1 MNPKKTQKP
10 TKLAANL
17 HAQRGLREIGL
28 LVGAALTLFLVLAL
42 VSYDPADS
50 AWTNYASSERVN
62 NWGGSVGAWL
72 ADTLLFA
79 MGFVA
84 WVLPVA
90 AVVGLWRWFSGRG
103 ASSGF
108 HWSLRLL
115 GVIASV
121 PALCGLVGLHFPSV
135 ASYLPVRNA
144 GGVLGEF
151 ISKSLAGQLDI
162 AGGSLLLVTLILIGG
177 TLFAGLLWLEV
188 LAGFGDLF
196 TRLFAAIRE
205 QAELFMDSLRE
216 RRARRKAEKESAKAN
231 ERAAKLREAQAQ
243 TREMTV
249 HRQDPVTIDADE
261 PAKVSLPAAM
271 TRSVSESIGKAAAV
285 ATAKVTGKEPD
296 FAPVAPELIHDVK
309 KKAKRADKVRG
320 TSAGLPSLDLLD
332 LPVSQATGYSHDALQ
347 DMAER
352 VEAALGDFNV
362 AVKIVSANTGPVI
375 TRFEL
380 EPAPGIKGSQIQN
393 LAKDLARS
401 LSVISVRVVEVIPGK
416 PYVGL
421 EVPNVKREIVS
432 LRDVLQSSQYQ
443 ESKSPL
449 TMALGKGIA
458 GHPEITDLG
467 KMPHVLVAGT
477 TGAGKSVAVNVMLLS
492 LLFKATPDQLRLI
505 LVDPKMLELSV
516 YEGIPHL
523 LTPVVTDMSDA
534 ANALRWA
541 VVEME
546 RRYKLM
552 SAVGVRNV
560 AGFNKKVQDAIDAGE
575 PIADPLYQ
583 LNPNAQAIFAGA
595 ELEEVPRLEPLPYIA
610 IVIDEM
616 ADLMLTVGKK
626 VEELILRL
634 AQKARAA
641 GIHLILATQR
651 PSVDVITGLIRANI
665 PSRVAFQ
672 VASKI
677 DSRTILDQSGAE
689 SLLGMGDMLFNLT
702 GSIMPT
708 RVHGA
713 FVDDHEV
720 HNVVSWIKQH
730 GEPNYDE
737 SILSD
742 PTEMMA
748 ENGLSGIPGMESS
761 GGGSGGDAETD
772 PLYDEAV
779 KVVTET
785 RRASVSGVQRRLRI
799 GYNRAA
805 RLVEAMEA
813 AGVVGPPKTNGMREV
828 LAPPPM

>member
-1 MNPKKTQKP
+1 MSQKKSSKAAAKAVNPHT
-10 TKLAANL
+10 
-17 HAQRGLREIGL
+17 QRGLREIAL
-28 LVGAALTLFLVLAL
+28 LLCGALTLFLLLAL
-42 VSYDPADS
+42 SSYDQADS
-50 AWTNYASSERVN
+50 AWTHYASSDSVN
-62 NWGGSVGAWL
+62 NLGGSVGAWL

-79 MGFVA
+79 IGYVA
-84 WVLPVA
+84 WLIPLA
-90 AVVGLWRWFSGRG
+90 AVVGLWRWFNGSG

-108 HWSLRLL
+108 HWGLRLF
-115 GVIASV
+115 GVVLALPS
-121 PALCGLVGLHFPSV
+121 LCGLVGLHFPSV

-144 GGVLGEF
+144 GGVLGET
-151 ISKSLAGQLDI
+151 IAMALSQQLDI
-162 AGGSLLLVTLILIGG
+162 AGGSIVLITLILVGG
-177 TLFAGLLWLEV
+177 TLSAGLLWLELLSAV
-188 LAGFGDLF
+188 TALVVS
-196 TRLFAAIRE
+196 AAVNSRE
-205 QAELFMDSLRE
+205 RFEQWFERWRE
-216 RRARRKAEKESAKAN
+216 RRAERKAQKLEQKAAQAEAEKAAQAREIVVHAAPAAAIEAEPVTAKASLPN
-231 ERAAKLREAQAQ
+231 TVKQSVAKVA
-243 TREMTV
+243 
-249 HRQDPVTIDADE
+249 
-261 PAKVSLPAAM
+261 AKVSGDKP
-271 TRSVSESIGKAAAV
+271 G
-285 ATAKVTGKEPD
+285 EPLE
-296 FAPVAPELIHDVK
+296 PVLVHDVK

-332 LPVSQATGYSHDALQ
+332 LPTSQATGYSAEALQ
-347 DMAER
+347 DMAKR
-352 VEAALGDFNV
+352 VEEALADFNV
-362 AVKIVSANTGPVI
+362 GVNIVSANTGPVI

-380 EPAPGIKGSQIQN
+380 ELAAGIKGSQIQN

-421 EVPNVKREIVS
+421 EVPNVKREVVS
-432 LRDVLQSSQYQ
+432 LREILQCPNYQ
-443 ESKSPL
+443 KATSPL

-458 GHPEITDLG
+458 GQPEITDLG

-492 LLFKATPDQLRLI
+492 LLFKATADELRLI

-560 AGFNKKVQDAIDAGE
+560 AGFNQKVKDAIEAGE

-583 LNPNAQAIFAGA
+583 LNPNAAAIFAGEENPA
-595 ELEEVPRLEPLPYIA
+595 EVPHLEPLPYIA

-689 SLLGMGDMLFNLT
+689 TLLGKGDMLFNLA

-720 HNVVSWIKQH
+720 HNVVAWIKQH

-742 PTEMMA
+742 PAEMMA
-748 ENGLSGIPGMESS
+748 ESGLSGIPGVES
-761 GGGSGGDAETD
+761 GGGAGGDAESD

-813 AGVVGPPKTNGMREV
+813 AGVVGPPKNNGMRDV
-828 LAPPPM
+828 LAPPPLSD

>member
-1 MNPKKTQKP
+1 MSQKKSPKTASP
-10 TKLAANL
+10 AANL
-17 HAQRGLREIGL
+17 HAQRGLREIAL
-28 LVGAALTLFLVLAL
+28 LVCGALTLFLLLAL
-42 VSYDPADS
+42 LSYDQADS
-50 AWTNYASSERVN
+50 AWTNYASSESVN
-62 NWGGSVGAWL
+62 NLGGSVGAWL

-79 MGFVA
+79 LGFVA
-84 WVLPVA
+84 WLIPLA
-90 AVVGLWRWFSGRG
+90 AVVGLWRWFSGAG

-108 HWSLRLL
+108 HWGVRVF
-115 GVIASV
+115 GVILALPS
-121 PALCGLVGLHFPSV
+121 LCGLVGLHFPSV

-144 GGVLGEF
+144 GGVLGET
-151 ISKSLAGQLDI
+151 IATALSQQLDI
-162 AGGSLLLVTLILIGG
+162 AGGSILLITLILVGG
-177 TLFAGLLWLEV
+177 TLSAGLLWLE
-188 LAGFGDLF
+188 LLSGAAGLVVSGVVNLRE
-196 TRLFAAIRE
+196 RLEDWLEAW
-205 QAELFMDSLRE
+205 RE
-216 RRARRKAEKESAKAN
+216 RRAEAKAQKAEEKAAAEAE
-231 ERAAKLREAQAQ
+231 ERAAKAREIV
-243 TREMTV
+243 V
-249 HRQDPVTIDADE
+249 HSQPAVVEPEPVAVKASL
-261 PAKVSLPAAM
+261 PGAVKQSVAKVA
-271 TRSVSESIGKAAAV
+271 
-285 ATAKVTGKEPD
+285 AKVTGEGPSEPIE
-296 FAPVAPELIHDVK
+296 PVLVHDVK

-332 LPVSQATGYSHDALQ
+332 LPVAQSNGYSPEALQ
-347 DMAER
+347 DMAKR
-352 VEAALGDFNV
+352 VEEALADFNV

-380 EPAPGIKGSQIQN
+380 ELAAGIKGSQILN

-432 LRDVLQSSQYQ
+432 MRDVLQSKEYS
-443 ESKSPL
+443 ESTSPL

-458 GHPEITDLG
+458 GQPEITNLG

-492 LLFKATPDQLRLI
+492 LLFKATPEELRMI

-560 AGFNKKVQDAIDAGE
+560 AGFNKKVKDAEEAGE
-575 PIADPLYQ
+575 PLADPLYQ
-583 LNPNAQAIFAGA
+583 MNPNAAMAFAG
-595 ELEEVPRLEPLPYIA
+595 EENPEEVPRLETLPYIA

-689 SLLGMGDMLFNLT
+689 TLLGMGDMLFSLA
-702 GSIMPT
+702 GSITPT

-742 PTEMMA
+742 PAEMMA
-748 ENGLSGIPGMESS
+748 ESGLSGIPGVES
-761 GGGSGGDAETD
+761 GGGAGGDAETD

-813 AGVVGPPKTNGMREV
+813 AGVVGPPKNNGMRDV
-828 LAPPPM
+828 LAPPPLSD

>member
-1 MNPKKTQKP
+1 MSRKKSPKVVSP
-10 TKLAANL
+10 AANL
-17 HAQRGLREIGL
+17 HAQRGLREIAL
-28 LVGAALTLFLVLAL
+28 LIGSALTLFLFIAL
-42 VSYDPADS
+42 ISYNQADS

-62 NWGGSVGAWL
+62 NLGGSIGAWL

-79 MGFVA
+79 MGYVA
-84 WVLPVA
+84 WVIPLA
-90 AVVGLWRWFSGRG
+90 AVVSLWRWFTDAG

-108 HWSLRLL
+108 HWGLRVV
-115 GVIASV
+115 GVVMAL

-144 GGVLGEF
+144 GGVLGET
-151 ISKSLAGQLDI
+151 IATTLSGQLDI
-162 AGGSLLLVTLILIGG
+162 AGGSILLVTLILIGG
-177 TLFAGLLWLEV
+177 TLSAGLLWLE
-188 LAGFGDLF
+188 LLSGIAGLCVS
-196 TRLFAAIRE
+196 AAIAIKDKAEERIAVWRE
-205 QAELFMDSLRE
+205 NRAE
-216 RRARRKAEKESAKAN
+216 RKAEKEAFKAEQQAAKA
-231 ERAAKLREAQAQ
+231 REIV
-243 TREMTV
+243 V
-249 HRQDPVTIDADE
+249 HKSEPVVIDAAPSE
-261 PAKVSLPAAM
+261 PTPRPSLPNAVKQSVAKVAS
-271 TRSVSESIGKAAAV
+271 
-285 ATAKVTGKEPD
+285 KVTGDQAPSEPLE
-296 FAPVAPELIHDVK
+296 PELLHDVK

-332 LPVSQATGYSHDALQ
+332 LPAAQSTGYSQEALQ
-347 DMAER
+347 DMAQR
-352 VEAALGDFNV
+352 VEAALADFNV
-362 AVKIVSANTGPVI
+362 NVKIVSANTGPVI

-380 EPAPGIKGSQIQN
+380 ELAAGVKGSQIQN

-432 LRDVLQSSQYQ
+432 LRDILQGTDYQ
-443 ESKSPL
+443 AAKSPL

-458 GHPEITDLG
+458 GQPEITDLG

-492 LLFKATPDQLRLI
+492 LLFKASPEDLRMI

-560 AGFNKKVQDAIDAGE
+560 AGFNKKVKEAEEAGE
-575 PIADPLYQ
+575 PLADPLYQ
-583 LNPNAQAIFAGA
+583 MNPNAQAAFAGEA
-595 ELEEVPRLEPLPYIA
+595 NDEEVPRLETLPYIA

-665 PSRVAFQ
+665 PSRIAFQ

-689 SLLGMGDMLFNLT
+689 TLLGKGDMLFSLA
-702 GSIMPT
+702 GSITPT

-730 GEPNYDE
+730 GEPNYDD

-742 PTEMMA
+742 PAEMMA
-748 ENGLSGIPGMESS
+748 ESGLSGIPGVES
-761 GGGSGGDAETD
+761 GAGGGDAETD

-813 AGVVGPPKTNGMREV
+813 SGVVGPPKTNGMRDV
-828 LAPPPM
+828 LAPPPISD

>member
-1 MNPKKTQKP
+1 V
-10 TKLAANL
+10 

-28 LVGAALTLFLVLAL
+28 LVGGALTLFLILSLA
-42 VSYDPADS
+42 SYDKGDS
-50 AWTNYASSERVN
+50 AWTHYASSTDVAN
-62 NWGGSVGAWL
+62 LGGAIGAWL
-72 ADTLLFA
+72 ADTLLFVF
-79 MGFVA
+79 GFVA
-84 WVLPVA
+84 WVLPIA
-90 AVVGLWRWFSGRG
+90 AAVGLWRWFRLRG
-103 ASSGF
+103 ATSGF

-115 GVIASV
+115 GVVMSV
-121 PALCGLVGLHFPSV
+121 PSLCGLVGLHFASV
-135 ASYLPVRNA
+135 SSYLPVRNA
-144 GGVLGEF
+144 GGVMGEF
-151 ISKSLAGQLDI
+151 IANNLAGQLDI
-162 AGGSLLLVTLILIGG
+162 VGGSLLLITLILVGS
-177 TLFAGLLWLEV
+177 TLFAGLLWLEL
-188 LAGFGDLF
+188 LAGLADL
-196 TRLFAAIRE
+196 LRE
-205 QAELFMDSLRE
+205 AGETLRE
-216 RRARRKAEKESAKAN
+216 RLLDWREARRERKAEAKAAAA
-231 ERAAKLREAQAQ
+231 AAKAREIQ
-243 TREMTV
+243 V
-249 HRQDPVTIDADE
+249 HSTPVTIETTPSKKPSLPGAVKQSVGKIAGQVVSQVTPKAASEDGAASAK
-261 PAKVSLPAAM
+261 PAKN
-271 TRSVSESIGKAAAV
+271 
-285 ATAKVTGKEPD
+285 AKDLGEP
-296 FAPVAPELIHDVK
+296 VEPELVHDVK
-309 KKAKRADKVRG
+309 TKAKRADRVRG

-332 LPVSQATGYSHDALQ
+332 LPVSQSTGYSNDDLQ
-347 DMAER
+347 AMAER
-352 VEAALGDFNV
+352 VEAALADFNV
-362 AVKIVSANTGPVI
+362 NVKIVSANTGPVI

-380 EPAPGIKGSQIQN
+380 ELAAGVKGSQIQN

-432 LRDVLQSSQYQ
+432 LRAILNTPEYSN
-443 ESKSPL
+443 SKSPL

-458 GHPEITDLG
+458 GQPEITDLG

-492 LLFKATPDQLRLI
+492 LLFKASPEELRLI

-552 SAVGVRNV
+552 SAVGVRNI
-560 AGFNKKVQDAIDAGE
+560 AGYNAKVKEAIDAGK
-575 PIADPLYQ
+575 PIADPLFQ
-583 LNPNAQAIFAGA
+583 LNPNAEAIFAG
-595 ELEEVPRLEPLPYIA
+595 EEPEEVPTLEPLPYIA

-641 GIHLILATQR
+641 GVHLILATQR

-689 SLLGMGDMLFNLT
+689 TLLGKGDMLFSLA

-742 PTEMMA
+742 PSEMMA
-748 ENGLSGIPGMESS
+748 DAGIAGIPGVES
-761 GGGSGGDAETD
+761 GGGAGDPEAD

-813 AGVVGPPKTNGMREV
+813 AGVVGPPKNNGMRDV
-828 LAPPPM
+828 LAPPPIS

>member
-1 MNPKKTQKP
+1 M
-10 TKLAANL
+10 
-17 HAQRGLREIGL
+17 
-28 LVGAALTLFLVLAL
+28 
-42 VSYDPADS
+42 
-50 AWTNYASSERVN
+50 
-62 NWGGSVGAWL
+62 
-72 ADTLLFA
+72 
-79 MGFVA
+79 
-84 WVLPVA
+84 
-90 AVVGLWRWFSGRG
+90 
-103 ASSGF
+103 
-108 HWSLRLL
+108 
-115 GVIASV
+115 
-121 PALCGLVGLHFPSV
+121 
-135 ASYLPVRNA
+135 
-144 GGVLGEF
+144 
-151 ISKSLAGQLDI
+151 
-162 AGGSLLLVTLILIGG
+162 
-177 TLFAGLLWLEV
+177 
-188 LAGFGDLF
+188 
-196 TRLFAAIRE
+196 
-205 QAELFMDSLRE
+205 
-216 RRARRKAEKESAKAN
+216 
-231 ERAAKLREAQAQ
+231 
-243 TREMTV
+243 
-249 HRQDPVTIDADE
+249 
-261 PAKVSLPAAM
+261 
-271 TRSVSESIGKAAAV
+271 
-285 ATAKVTGKEPD
+285 
-296 FAPVAPELIHDVK
+296 
-309 KKAKRADKVRG
+309 
-320 TSAGLPSLDLLD
+320 
-332 LPVSQATGYSHDALQ
+332 SQATGYSQEALQ
-347 DMAER
+347 EMAER
-352 VEAALGDFNV
+352 VEAALADFNV
-362 AVKIVSANTGPVI
+362 NVKIVSANTGPVI

-380 EPAPGIKGSQIQN
+380 ELAAGVKGSQIQN

-432 LRDVLQSSQYQ
+432 LRDILQGTEYQ
-443 ESKSPL
+443 NAKSPL

-458 GHPEITDLG
+458 GQPEITDLG
-467 KMPHVLVAGT
+467 KMPHCLVAGT

-492 LLFKATPDQLRLI
+492 LLFKASPDELRMI

-560 AGFNKKVQDAIDAGE
+560 AGFNKKVKEAEEAGE
-575 PIADPLYQ
+575 PLADPLYQ
-583 LNPNAQAIFAGA
+583 MNPNAAAVFAGEA
-595 ELEEVPRLEPLPYIA
+595 IEEEVPRLETLPYIA

-665 PSRVAFQ
+665 PSRIAFQ

-689 SLLGMGDMLFNLT
+689 TLLGKGDMLFSLA
-702 GSIMPT
+702 GSITPT

-730 GEPNYDE
+730 GEPNYDD

-742 PTEMMA
+742 PAEMMA
-748 ENGLSGIPGMESS
+748 ESGLSGIPGVES
-761 GGGSGGDAETD
+761 GGGGGDAETD

-813 AGVVGPPKTNGMREV
+813 AGVVGPPKTNGMRDV
-828 LAPPPM
+828 LAPPPISD

>member
-1 MNPKKTQKP
+1 M
-10 TKLAANL
+10 
-17 HAQRGLREIGL
+17 REIAL
-28 LVGAALTLFLVLAL
+28 LVGVAVTLFLILAL
-42 VSYDPADS
+42 VSYDQADS
-50 AWTNYASSERVN
+50 AWSNYASSDRVN
-62 NWGGSVGAWL
+62 NLTGVVGAWL

-84 WVLPVA
+84 WMLPLA
-90 AVVGLWRWFSGRG
+90 IGTGLWRWFTGKG

-108 HWSLRLL
+108 HWGLRLF
-115 GVIASV
+115 GVVLAI
-121 PALCGLVGLHFPSV
+121 PALCGLIGLHFPSV

-144 GGVLGEF
+144 GGVLGET
-151 ISKSLAGQLDI
+151 IAVYLAGQLDV
-162 AGGSLLLVTLILIGG
+162 AGGSILLVTLMLIGG
-177 TLFAGLLWLEV
+177 TLYAGLLWLEI
-188 LAGFGDLF
+188 LSGIGDLIA
-196 TRLFAAIRE
+196 RGGSALRE
-205 QAELFMDSLRE
+205 QLSDWLEGWRENREL
-216 RRARRKAEKESAKAN
+216 AQQAKAEQQAAEDAAGA
-231 ERAAKLREAQAQ
+231 RAVL
-243 TREMTV
+243 V
-249 HRQDPVTIDADE
+249 HRQHSPTARSSDGVEDPV
-261 PAKVSLPAAM
+261 
-271 TRSVSESIGKAAAV
+271 VSESRPALPNV
-285 ATAKVTGKEPD
+285 VSQSVAKVAARVSGKTKESLQDP
-296 FAPVAPELIHDVK
+296 PLAPEIIHDVK

-332 LPVSQATGYSHDALQ
+332 LPVSQATGYSKEALE
-347 DMAER
+347 DMVQR
-352 VEAALGDFNV
+352 VEVGLSDFGV

-380 EPAPGIKGSQIQN
+380 ELAPGVKGSQIQN

-432 LRDVLQSSQYQ
+432 LRDILNTPEYSNSH
-443 ESKSPL
+443 SPL

-552 SAVGVRNV
+552 SAVGVRNI
-560 AGFNKKVQDAIDAGE
+560 AGFNKKVKEAIDAGA

-583 LNPNAQAIFAGA
+583 LNPNAAAIFAG
-595 ELEEVPRLEPLPYIA
+595 EEMGEVPRLEPIPYIA

-665 PSRVAFQ
+665 PSRIAFQ

-720 HNVVSWIKQH
+720 HNVVAWIKQH

-742 PTEMMA
+742 PAEMMA
-748 ENGLSGIPGMESS
+748 DNGLSGIPGVES
-761 GGGSGGDAETD
+761 GGGDAESD

-813 AGVVGPPKTNGMREV
+813 AGVVGEPKNNGMRDV
-828 LAPPPM
+828 LAPPPL

>member
-1 MNPKKTQKP
+1 M
-10 TKLAANL
+10 

-28 LVGAALTLFLVLAL
+28 LIGGALTLFLIISLA
-42 VSYDPADS
+42 SYDQADS
-50 AWTNYASSERVN
+50 AWTHYASSTDVAN
-62 NWGGSVGAWL
+62 LGGAVGAWL
-72 ADTLLFA
+72 ADTLLFFF
-79 MGFVA
+79 GYVA
-84 WVLPVA
+84 WMLPLA
-90 AVVGLWRWFSGRG
+90 AMVGMWRWFGLRG

-115 GVIASV
+115 GVSMSV
-121 PALCGLVGLHFPSV
+121 PALCGLIGLHFASV
-135 ASYLPVRNA
+135 SSYLPVRNA
-144 GGVLGEF
+144 GGVMGEF
-151 ISKSLAGQLDI
+151 IAKSLTGQLDI
-162 AGGSLLLVTLILIGG
+162 VGGSLLLVTLILVGS
-177 TLFAGLLWLEV
+177 TLAAGLLWLEL
-188 LAGFGDLF
+188 LAGL
-196 TRLFAAIRE
+196 
-205 QAELFMDSLRE
+205 AELLRDAADASRE
-216 RRARRKAEKESAKAN
+216 RFADWREIRRERKAEQKAAMAAAKA
-231 ERAAKLREAQAQ
+231 REIQ
-243 TREMTV
+243 V
-249 HRQDPVTIDADE
+249 HSSPVTIEAE
-261 PAKVSLPAAM
+261 QKPRLPGSMRQTVGKIAGQVASHVAAKPLEKTV
-271 TRSVSESIGKAAAV
+271 T
-285 ATAKVTGKEPD
+285 ATAAKKPVNAGSD
-296 FAPVAPELIHDVK
+296 MSAPLEPELVHDVK
-309 KKAKRADKVRG
+309 TKAKRADRVRG

-332 LPVSQATGYSHDALQ
+332 LPVSQASGYSNEDLQ
-347 DMAER
+347 SMAER
-352 VEAALGDFNV
+352 VEAALADFNV
-362 AVKIVSANTGPVI
+362 PVKIVSANTGPVI

-380 EPAPGIKGSQIQN
+380 ELAAGIKGNQIQN

-432 LRDVLQSSQYQ
+432 LRAILNTPEYANA
-443 ESKSPL
+443 KSPL

-458 GHPEITDLG
+458 GQPEITDLG

-492 LLFKATPDQLRLI
+492 LLFKASPDELRLI

-523 LTPVVTDMSDA
+523 LTPVVTDMADA

-552 SAVGVRNV
+552 SALGVRNI
-560 AGFNKKVQDAIDAGE
+560 AGYNVKVKEAIAAGK

-583 LNPNAQAIFAGA
+583 LNPNAAAIFANEDPG
-595 ELEEVPRLEPLPYIA
+595 EIPTLEPLPYIA

-641 GIHLILATQR
+641 GVHLILATQR

-689 SLLGMGDMLFNLT
+689 TLLGKGDMLFNLA

-720 HNVVSWIKQH
+720 HNVVAWIKQH

-742 PTEMMA
+742 PSEMMA
-748 ENGLSGIPGMESS
+748 DAGISGIPGVES
-761 GGGSGGDAETD
+761 GGAGGGDAEAD

-805 RLVEAMEA
+805 RLVEGMEA
-813 AGVVGPPKTNGMREV
+813 AGVVGPPKNNGMRDV
-828 LAPPPM
+828 LAPPPIS